1 MRVKKR
7 ELAILLFSIVLIFF
21 ISSTVSAG
29 FFSDFLN
36 KITGEATQN
45 VNVNISVRAGTA
57 PVIVNVSALPD
68 KTNNQG
74 PAKTDFIINFT
85 VLDSDGAANINTTI
99 TGAVPAPT
107 EILTFTF
114 CVASPVI
121 LFRKSEK
128 NPADTVELMKKIN
141 TIENNKIANSLFFT
155 LINSILYCIY

>member
-45 VNVNISVRAGTA
+45 VNVNISVGAGTA
-57 PVIVNVSALPD
+57 PVIVVFIFAAPSES
-68 KTNNQG
+68 KTVKLIIKSVLAG
-74 PAKTDFIINFT
+74 PWLF
-85 VLDSDGAANINTTI
+85 VLSGRAETFTI
-99 TGAVPAPT
+99 TGAVPART

-114 CVASPVI
+114 CVASPV
-121 LFRKSEK
+121 
-128 NPADTVELMKKIN
+128 
-141 TIENNKIANSLFFT
+141 
-155 LINSILYCIY
+155 